1 MKNPPF
7 LPIGSIIH
15 DRDTNESFEIT
26 EMIGRGGFAQCFSV
40 RNLKTQAVFAAKIIK
55 KSELVR
61 AKNKQKLLSEI
72 KIHLSVNHKNIVKLF
87 TYFEDKDF
95 VFLIMEICRNKSM
108 MDLLKRNKS
117 IEEKYVK
124 IFLLQIISAL
134 EYLHRECS
142 VVHRDMKLA
151 NLFLDDGFNIKV
163 GDFGLAA
170 VIDREERKKTICG
183 TPNYIAP
190 EVLFGSE
197 GGHSFEVDIWSV
209 GVIIYTMIVG
219 KPPFQKSDVKEIYKS
234 IKTNSYTYPED
245 CRISKEAKD
254 LISGLLELDPRKRY
268 TLEQIYTSPFILN
281 GYSAS
286 VGKHP
291 VPLYNEQGQAQHTRS
306 PTQIQSE
313 PRVPISQNEPPRA
326 TSPLPISDKP
336 MGISRMGSTA
346 ARSNIASSTLRPA
359 PIKMG
364 LLSSVHMT
372 VLSLLNKY
380 ENSSVPISTRC
391 PDDFV
396 THTVDYTDKYGLGY
410 MLTSGTAGILFN
422 DCTSMV
428 LRKTA
433 VDLIRKKVPNYEFEY
448 FEHKVYGTQ
457 KIITKEKYTVET
469 ASGKLDKKI
478 LLVGH
483 FIQGLFKQHGQMSSR
498 VSDQTTFVIKH
509 VNFAKGPVLRL
520 SNRVIVFI
528 VDESVL
534 VFHSEGRSIYYEGRQ
549 YIERDMLV
557 YCQEV
562 LSILLKK

>member
-281 GYSAS
+281 GYSAP

-306 PTQIQSE
+306 PTQIPSE
-313 PRVPISQNEPPRA
+313 SRVPISQNEPPRA
-326 TSPLPISDKP
+326 ASPMPISDKP
-336 MGISRMGSTA
+336 MGMSRMGSTT
-346 ARSNIASSTLRPA
+346 ARSNLASSTLRPA

-410 MLTSGTAGILFN
+410 ILTSGTAGILFN

-498 VSDQTTFVIKH
+498 VSDQSTFVIKH